1 LCKFTREISNVENV
15 HDLNVFFYTS
25 SKKSTFKAGNKAQI
39 HMIFFNRVYVS
50 KLRSIMYQ
58 KSVNL
63 LSKSHVQITLSV
75 PTLLMSIEHIDGSV
89 QISLILIKITPV
101 QVKTTHG

>member
-1 LCKFTREISNVENV
+1 
-15 HDLNVFFYTS
+15 
-25 SKKSTFKAGNKAQI
+25 
-39 HMIFFNRVYVS
+39 
-50 KLRSIMYQ
+50 MYQ